1 VIWLAWRV
9 ALRALLREPGR
20 ALLTCFAVGLGVAS
34 FLSIRLA
41 NRAAVASFEQFTKGV
56 GQGSDFVVTGE
67 AGPLPEA
74 LVTRLLPLQD
84 EAWTRP
90 TLEGSFSRGNP
101 PETFQLLGLDLVGL
115 GAAAPAGTSPTDQPT
130 AEATAGFYGSLQ
142 DPSAVFITAAL
153 ARAEG
158 LGPGSR
164 LEGVVDERPTTLH
177 VAGILPDVQGTSLPK
192 LLLVMDLPAA
202 QALLGR
208 PGELDRV
215 EVGVRAGA
223 SGADL
228 EARLRPLLGPGE
240 QLELPAQRA
249 ASGRT
254 MSAAF
259 RFNLGILSLIGL
271 AVGAYLLFQAFD
283 AAVTRRQE
291 SWATL
296 RALGLGARAIEGLV
310 LLEATVLGGLGS
322 AFGLLL
328 GWGMAQ
334 GAVRAVSRTV
344 AALYGPSAA
353 DQAHL
358 AGPEAALALGV
369 GLLTC
374 LVAAWLPA
382 RRAGQLPPVQLLSRG
397 SQARPVAW
405 LRIGL
410 LGSAAL
416 LAGLAL
422 AFLPTLPPGRAWHAY
437 GGAFAVLAGGS
448 AAALLLVPTLG
459 ALGHWGGWTF
469 QLSLRP
475 LQRPTSR
482 HVWAVAA
489 LAVAVGMAAGMGVM
503 VHSFER
509 TVTAWIGSTLRAD
522 LYVAPL
528 GATGASSQH
537 RMAADLAARLAAEPE
552 VSVVDTFQLR
562 PLRFRG
568 QSTFL
573 GGADMALH
581 AQHGALVLAAG
592 GDPAEVMRAVAARP
606 SDSPGA
612 IASETFS
619 RRFGLRLGDALT
631 LPSPT
636 GPVTVT
642 LLGIYADYG
651 NERGSLLVDRPLME
665 ARWGERRFASL
676 ALYLRPGVDPEATA
690 GRLQQKYPGLQVRS
704 NVALRAQVSTVFHQ
718 TFALTYA
725 LELVGLAVAVAGL
738 AQALLGLAIQ
748 RRGEL
753 LTLRALGATD
763 REIAGLLLGEGL
775 GLALAGLGG
784 GLGLGLVLA
793 QILVRVLNP
802 QVFGW
807 TLQFAVDGRFLAI
820 LAGTTLVGAFGALLP
835 AARWAARLPVD
846 RAAEEGGA

>member
-1 VIWLAWRV
+1 MIWLAWRV

-41 NRAAVASFEQFTKGV
+41 NRAAVASFEQFTRGV
-56 GQGSDFVVTGE
+56 GQGSDFVITGE

-90 TLEGSFSRGNP
+90 AIEGSFSRGTQ

-115 GAAAPAGTSPTDQPT
+115 GAAAPADTPPTGQP
-130 AEATAGFYGSLQ
+130 AQEATAGFYGSLQ
-142 DPSAVFITAAL
+142 DPSAVFITAAF

-158 LGPGSR
+158 LRPGST
-164 LEGVVDERPTTLH
+164 LAGVVDERPTSLR
-177 VAGILPDVQGTSLPK
+177 VAGILPDIQGTALPK

-223 SGADL
+223 AGTDL

-397 SQARPVAW
+397 GQARPVSW

-410 LGSAAL
+410 LGSTAL

-459 ALGHWGGWTF
+459 ALGRWGGWTF

-552 VSVVDTFQLR
+552 VTVVDTFQLR

-592 GDPAEVMRAVAARP
+592 GDPAAVMRAVAARP
-606 SDSPGA
+606 PDSPGA

-690 GRLQQKYPGLQVRS
+690 SRLQQKYPGLQVRS

-835 AARWAARLPVD
+835 AARWASRLPAD

>member
-1 VIWLAWRV
+1 MIWVAWRV
-9 ALRALLREPGR
+9 VLRALLREPGR

-41 NRAAVASFEQFTKGV
+41 NRAAVASFEQFTQGV
-56 GQGSDFVVTGE
+56 GQGSDFVVTAE
-67 AGPLPEA
+67 AGPLPETHLTA
-74 LVTRLLPLQD
+74 LRPLQD

-90 TLEGSFSRGNP
+90 ILEGSFSRGLP
-101 PETFQLLGLDLVGL
+101 PESFQLLGLDLVGL
-115 GAAAPAGTSPTDQPT
+115 GAGAPQEPAQGQAPEGDALAS
-130 AEATAGFYGSLQ
+130 FYRGLQ
-142 DPSAVFITAAL
+142 DPLAVFITPAL

-158 LGPGSR
+158 LGPGGTLR
-164 LEGVVDERPTTLH
+164 GVVDEHPVALR
-177 VAGILPDVQGTSLPK
+177 VAGVLPERPGTPLPK
-192 LLLVMDLPAA
+192 YLLVMDLPAA

-208 PGELDRV
+208 PGELDRI
-215 EVGVRAGA
+215 EVGLRAGA
-223 SGADL
+223 TGSDL
-228 EARLRPLLGPGE
+228 EARLRAVVGEGLL
-240 QLELPAQRA
+240 LEAPAQRA

-291 SWATL
+291 AWATL
-296 RALGLGARAIEGLV
+296 RALGLGTRAIARLV
-310 LLEATVLGGLGS
+310 LLEAAVLGGVGS
-322 AFGLLL
+322 GLGLLL
-328 GWGMAQ
+328 GWGLAQ

-358 AGPEAALALGV
+358 AGPEAVLAFGV

-374 LVAAWLPA
+374 LLAAWMPA
-382 RRAGQLPPVQLLSRG
+382 RRAAQLPPVQLLSRG
-397 SQARPVAW
+397 AQARPVAW
-405 LRIGL
+405 LRLGL
-410 LGSAAL
+410 LGAGGLGLGL
-416 LAGLAL
+416 LV
-422 AFLPTLPPGRAWHAY
+422 AFLPTLPAGRAWHAY
-437 GGAFAVLAGGS
+437 AGAFAVLAGGS

-459 ALGHWGGWTF
+459 ALGRWGGWTL
-469 QLSLRP
+469 QLALRP
-475 LQRPTSR
+475 LQRPSSR

-509 TVTAWIGSTLRAD
+509 TVTAWIGTTLRAD
-522 LYVAPL
+522 LYVAPF

-537 RMAADLAARLAAEPE
+537 RLAAELPERLAAEPE
-552 VSVVDTFQLR
+552 VRVVDTFQLR

-568 QSTFL
+568 QPTFL

-592 GDPAEVMRAVAARP
+592 GDPAAVMQAVAQRP
-606 SDSPGA
+606 LTAPGA

-619 RRFGLRLGDALT
+619 RRFGLHLGDTLT

-636 GPVTVT
+636 GPVTLT

-651 NERGSLLVDRPLME
+651 NERGSILVDRALMT
-665 ARWGERRFASL
+665 ARWEERRFASL
-676 ALYLRPGVDPEATA
+676 ALHLAPGADPEATA
-690 GRLQQKYPGLQVRS
+690 RRLQGKYPGLQVSS

-763 REIAGLLLGEGL
+763 REIAGILLGEGV
-775 GLALAGLGG
+775 GLALAGLAG
-784 GLGLGLVLA
+784 GLALGLVLA

-807 TLQFAVDGRFLAI
+807 TLQFAVDGRFLGLLSVA
-820 LAGTTLVGAFGALLP
+820 TLVGALGALLP
-835 AARWAARLPVD
+835 AAHWAARLPAD

>member
-1 VIWLAWRV
+1 MIWLAWRV

-41 NRAAVASFEQFTKGV
+41 NRAAVASFEQFTQGV

-74 LVTRLLPLQD
+74 LITRLLPLQD

-115 GAAAPAGTSPTDQPT
+115 GAAAPAASAPTPEPSE
-130 AEATAGFYGSLQ
+130 AATAGFYGSLQ
-142 DPSAVFITAAL
+142 DPTAVLITSTL

-158 LGPGSR
+158 LGPGST
-164 LEGVVDERPTTLH
+164 LAGVVDERPTTLR
-177 VAGILPDVQGTSLPK
+177 VAGILPDLQGTSLPK

-228 EARLRPLLGPGE
+228 EARLRPLLKPGE

-296 RALGLGARAIEGLV
+296 RALGLSARAIEGLV

-358 AGPEAALALGV
+358 AAPEAALALGV

-397 SQARPVAW
+397 AQARPVPW
-405 LRIGL
+405 GRIGG
-410 LGSAAL
+410 LGAL
-416 LAGLAL
+416 GLMAGLGL

-459 ALGHWGGWTF
+459 TLGRWGGWTF

-537 RMAADLAARLAAEPE
+537 RMAPDLAPRLAAEPE
-552 VSVVDTFQLR
+552 VTVVDTFQLR
-562 PLRFRG
+562 PIRFRG
-568 QSTFL
+568 QPTFL

-581 AQHGALVLAAG
+581 AQHGALVMAAG
-592 GDPAEVMRAVAARP
+592 GDPAAVMRAVATRP
-606 SDSPGA
+606 PDAPGA

-619 RRFGLRLGDALT
+619 RRFGLRLGEVLT

-676 ALYLRPGVDPEATA
+676 ALYLRPGEDPEATA
-690 GRLQQKYPGLQVRS
+690 ARLQGKYPGLQVRS

-763 REIAGLLLGEGL
+763 REITGLLLGEGL

-807 TLQFAVDGRFLAI
+807 TLQFAVDGWFLLI
-820 LAGTTLVGAFGALLP
+820 LTASTLVGAFGALLP
-835 AARWAARLPVD
+835 AARWAARLPAD